1 MIINRIGSQDGLKTA
16 MFHDHVDGSG
26 FFSQHSIVPHKGFGD
41 SKWFYSAPARR
52 ASRLA
57 TISCKF

>member
-1 MIINRIGSQDGLKTA
+1 MSD
-16 MFHDHVDGSG
+16 DHVDGSG
-26 FFSQHSIVPHKGFGD
+26 FFSQHCIVLNKDFGD

-57 TISCKF
+57 TISCKS